1 MPGRQIRLSKY
12 FYKGCQLFDLSAPML
27 RGVSPKTLDKERLLS
42 FEGII
47 AYKGQVN
54 KIFNSLLGR
63 RSPRLLIRIDWTN
76 LLKGEEKEEAI
87 HLQMCELEEALYLG
101 ADGVVA
107 LFLSGYS
114 DGMEAKNFELINKS
128 SSLSRKT
135 GIPLIV
141 DIYLNLKGIGEENA
155 MDALQLAIMMLEE
168 AGVSALIIP
177 YFDDFKIYEK
187 MRPPKVPCIIR
198 CPKKEVAGYGTVVE
212 SF

>member
-12 FYKGCQLFDLSAPML
+12 FYSGCQLFDLSAPML
-27 RGVSPKTLDKERLLS
+27 RGVSPKALDKESLLS
-42 FEGII
+42 FAGII
-47 AYKGQVN
+47 AYKGQVD

-63 RSPRLLIRIDWTN
+63 KSPRLLIRIDWTD
-76 LLKGEEKEEAI
+76 LLGGKEKEEAT
-87 HLQMCELEEALYLG
+87 HLQMCEIEEALSLG
-101 ADGVVA
+101 ADGVVS

-114 DGMEAKNFELINKS
+114 DEMEAKNFELINSS

-141 DIYLNLKGIGEENA
+141 DIYLNLKSIGEENA
-155 MDALQLAIMMLEE
+155 LDALQLAMMMLEE

-187 MRPPKVPCIIR
+187 MRPPKVPYIIR
-198 CPKKEVAGYGTVVE
+198 CPKEKIAGYGTVVE